1 MRGGCAVVLRNS
13 EERID
18 WGKLAAG
25 QTFLRGRSSRGH
37 ALSDEK
43 ALRVFSCLSVRC
55 RGWSHFFPIAVRD
68 ECVPKVGV
76 FALGQTECG
85 VPV

>member
-1 MRGGCAVVLRNS
+1 MALRDAGGRSA
-13 EERID
+13 
-18 WGKLAAG
+18 WGTLAAG

-37 ALSDEK
+37 ALCDEK

-55 RGWSHFFPIAVRD
+55 RGRPHLFPIAVRD